1 MCEKSGHTLP
11 ISESKPQNKP
21 HRERERETQGVGR
34 VGIGR
39 GTFNHQQTTSHL
51 RLTTNG
57 GIKLSNQSRKKILV
71 GTLDLYRTN
80 IYMMDGGGE
89 KGEPYINIQWV
100 VFSFSCPANSC
111 AQHKRSVAKDKQ
123 TNELCLFG
131 CGRRI
136 QTDDTND
143 KTLTN

>member
-1 MCEKSGHTLP
+1 MKISRRKTWKTHMCEKSGHTLP

-21 HRERERETQGVGR
+21 HRERERETQGVGK

-39 GTFNHQQTTSHL
+39 GTLNHQQTTSHL

-80 IYMMDGGGE
+80 IYMMDVG
-89 KGEPYINIQWV
+89 V
-100 VFSFSCPANSC
+100 V
-111 AQHKRSVAKDKQ
+111 
-123 TNELCLFG
+123 
-131 CGRRI
+131 GRRRVAI
-136 QTDDTND
+136 YKYTVGGFFLFVPCQQLRTAQTQRG
-143 KTLTN
+143 KR